1 MPNLADSTCV
11 SEESALAVAAIE
23 DKIVGSDIL
32 IGEIEEQRGVDG
44 DTEETSFEVE
54 VRTKRASSVTTKTDE
69 LSGFYDFSN
78 LSNAL
83 GEVTID
89 GFQTILV
96 TNDNVVAIARS
107 FVAYDA
113 YFSFEGSDNGV
124 ASVDFDV

>member
-1 MPNLADSTCV
+1 M
-11 SEESALAVAAIE
+11 AVAAIE

-32 IGEIEEQRGVDG
+32 IGEIEEQRGVNG

>member
-1 MPNLADSTCV
+1 MIHLCQFLLTSCAPYL

-78 LSNAL
+78 LSNA
-83 GEVTID
+83 E
-89 GFQTILV
+89 
-96 TNDNVVAIARS
+96 
-107 FVAYDA
+107 
-113 YFSFEGSDNGV
+113 
-124 ASVDFDV
+124 AS

>member
-1 MPNLADSTCV
+1 MSRLVVGKFLAIRMIHLCQILLTSCSTCV

-54 VRTKRASSVTTKTDE
+54 VRTKGASCVTTKTDE

-83 GEVTID
+83 GEVTMVSKP
-89 GFQTILV
+89 FL
-96 TNDNVVAIARS
+96 
-107 FVAYDA
+107 
-113 YFSFEGSDNGV
+113 
-124 ASVDFDV
+124 